1 LVSALFALRRR
12 GVIVTTGHLRAEF
25 LKIVTTPD
33 NIVFVV
39 DDDAS
44 MREALE
50 LLFKSVGLEVLSYD
64 SPQSFLEAARPDV
77 PSCLVLDVQLPGLS
91 GLDLQERLFK
101 SGVDI
106 PIVFVTGHANVP
118 MTVRAMKAGAIEFLT
133 KPIRDQDI
141 LDAVDAALERDR
153 GARQARDEQAEI
165 RRRFA
170 SLTPREREVLVLVAA
185 GRLNK
190 EIAAELGTSLVTV
203 KLHRAHVMQKMQA
216 GSLAELVKMFDKLTP

>member
-1 LVSALFALRRR
+1 M
-12 GVIVTTGHLRAEF
+12 
-25 LKIVTTPD
+25 TTPD

>member
-153 GARQARDEQAEI
+153 AARQARDEQAEI